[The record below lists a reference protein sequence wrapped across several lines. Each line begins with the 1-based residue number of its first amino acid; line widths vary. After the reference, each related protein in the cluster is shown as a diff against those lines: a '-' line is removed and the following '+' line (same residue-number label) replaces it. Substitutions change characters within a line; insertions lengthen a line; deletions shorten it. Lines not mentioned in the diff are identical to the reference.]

1 MRCRAAFRLFDQH
14 LISKSVCPN
23 GEVSVGAWTN
33 PLRNDFRTTHGL
45 ELLAEVGN
53 RIHFQNWNGSPD
65 GNQTLTDG
73 QHRRKPV
80 LRLNFRFG
88 FAN

>member
-1 MRCRAAFRLFDQH
+1 
-14 LISKSVCPN
+14 
-23 GEVSVGAWTN
+23 
-33 PLRNDFRTTHGL
+33 LRNDFRTTHGL